1 MPWARLRNNSL
12 KTRVTVLT
20 LSLFVSSIAVLAFVS
35 SWSLKDSLR
44 RQIGGQQYL
53 TGSMLAQE
61 GNHELDEIGRAH
73 V

>member
-35 SWSLKDSLR
+35 SWSLKDS
-44 RQIGGQQYL
+44 Q
-53 TGSMLAQE
+53 
-61 GNHELDEIGRAH
+61 IGRAH